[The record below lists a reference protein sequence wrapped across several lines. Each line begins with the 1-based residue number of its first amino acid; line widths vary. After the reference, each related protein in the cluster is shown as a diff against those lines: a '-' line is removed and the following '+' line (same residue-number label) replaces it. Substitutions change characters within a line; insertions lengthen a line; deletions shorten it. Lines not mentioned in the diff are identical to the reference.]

1 MDFETFVESLLGFIK
16 NSGNLYFLLYALL
29 TCLFTQLLKKLFVNK
44 VKVDVEHKFDF
55 AVVLPFVFGTIFA
68 ATDMFLVRHCAFSF
82 PSSVVRIV
90 VDGTTIGALSSVIFK
105 FVSSM
110 SGKSVKSLM
119 KDDVFGVF
127 YTQLLYFG
135 QVRKRLTDGE
145 LSYGDFLE
153 QVRVVASKAVG
164 IYTKNTDDQTKREK
178 LAQLLGGLVDDKDI
192 NLCVNVINRALIA
205 LTETENED
213 SLPNATD
220 K

>member
-1 MDFETFVESLLGFIK
+1 MDFETFVESLFDFVK

-29 TCLFTQLLKKLFVNK
+29 TCLFTQLVKKLFVNK

-55 AVVLPFVFGTIFA
+55 AVVLPFVFGTLFA
-68 ATDMFLVRHCAFSF
+68 AADIFFVRHCAFEF
-82 PSSVVRIV
+82 PSSLVRV
-90 VDGTTIGALSSVIFK
+90 FVDGTTIGALSSVIFK
-105 FVSSM
+105 FVSSL

-135 QVRKRLTDGE
+135 EVRQRLTSGQLTYAE
-145 LSYGDFLE
+145 FLE
-153 QVRVVASKAVG
+153 QVRVVAANAVG
-164 IYTKNTDDQTKREK
+164 IYMQDVDDQTKREK

-205 LTETENED
+205 LTKKDDDQPTDN
-213 SLPNATD
+213 TD

>member
-1 MDFETFVESLLGFIK
+1 
-16 NSGNLYFLLYALL
+16 
-29 TCLFTQLLKKLFVNK
+29 
-44 VKVDVEHKFDF
+44 
-55 AVVLPFVFGTIFA
+55 
-68 ATDMFLVRHCAFSF
+68 
-82 PSSVVRIV
+82 
-90 VDGTTIGALSSVIFK
+90 
-105 FVSSM
+105 
-110 SGKSVKSLM
+110 M

>member
-1 MDFETFVESLLGFIK
+1 MDFETFVESLFGFVK

-29 TCLFTQLLKKLFVNK
+29 TCLFTQLVKKLFVNK

-55 AVVLPFVFGTIFA
+55 TVVLPFVFGTLFA
-68 ATDMFLVRHCAFSF
+68 AADIFFVRHCAFEF
-82 PSSVVRIV
+82 PSSLVRV
-90 VDGTTIGALSSVIFK
+90 FVDGTTIGALSSVIFK
-105 FVSSM
+105 FVSSL

-135 QVRKRLTDGE
+135 EVRQRLTSGQLTYAE
-145 LSYGDFLE
+145 FLE
-153 QVRVVASKAVG
+153 QVRVVAANAVG
-164 IYTKNTDDQTKREK
+164 IYMQDVDDQTKREK

-205 LTETENED
+205 LTKKDDDQPTDN
-213 SLPNATD
+213 TD